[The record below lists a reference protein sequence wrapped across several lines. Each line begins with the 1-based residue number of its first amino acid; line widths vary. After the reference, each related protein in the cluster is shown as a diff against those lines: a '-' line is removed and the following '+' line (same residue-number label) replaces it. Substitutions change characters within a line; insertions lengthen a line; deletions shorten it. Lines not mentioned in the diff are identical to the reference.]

1 MTFTTRFRLGAAA
14 LAAGAAVAAI
24 AAVPAWAVA
33 PAQTDP
39 TPPPRLAELK
49 AKADEAVKDRL
60 TQIDTLTGR
69 LNGAGADCGQN
80 ADVVGQLGADR
91 TGLQSLDA
99 TIQAETEP
107 AKAIAEY
114 RRIFTDFRIYWL
126 QTPKTN
132 EVVACDRAGKAD
144 SSLTSLRQKIQAR
157 VDEAKAK
164 GYDVAKAQAA
174 LDDMGSKLIAATGSA
189 GQASASVADLNP
201 DKGDQAVLSSNGAA
215 LAKGRQDLH
224 GAWADLQAARHD
236 ARTAIDDLK
245 DAHES

>member
-1 MTFTTRFRLGAAA
+1 MTFTTRFRLGAATLVA
-14 LAAGAAVAAI
+14 GVTLAAAA
-24 AAVPAWAVA
+24 PAWAAA

-60 TQIDTLTGR
+60 TQIDKLTGR

-80 ADVVGQLGADR
+80 ADVVGQLGSDR
-91 TGLQSLDA
+91 SGLQSLDA
-99 TIQAETEP
+99 TIQAETDR
-107 AKAIAEY
+107 AKAVAEY

-132 EVVACDRAGKAD
+132 EVVACDRARKAD
-144 SSLTSLRQKIQAR
+144 SSLTALRQKIQAR

-164 GYDVAKAQAA
+164 GDDVTKAQAA
-174 LDDMGSKLIAATGSA
+174 LDDMGSKLGAAAASA
-189 GQASASVADLNP
+189 GQASSSVADLQP
-201 DKGDQAVLSSNGAA
+201 DKGDQAVLSSNLAA

-224 GAWADLQAARHD
+224 TAWNNLQAARRD

-245 DAHES
+245 GLHKS

>member
-14 LAAGAAVAAI
+14 LAAGAAVAAM
-24 AAVPAWAVA
+24 AAAPAWAAA

-49 AKADEAVKDRL
+49 AKADEAVKERL
-60 TQIDTLTGR
+60 TQIDKLTGR

-91 TGLQSLDA
+91 AGLQSLDA
-99 TIQAETEP
+99 TIRAETEP
-107 AKAIAEY
+107 PQAVAGY

-132 EVVACDRAGKAD
+132 EVVACDRASKAD
-144 SSLTSLRQKIQAR
+144 STLTSLRQKIQGR

-164 GYDVAKAQAA
+164 GDDVTKAQAA
-174 LDDMGSKLIAATGSA
+174 LDDMGAKLSAATGSA
-189 GQASASVADLNP
+189 GQASSSVADLQP

-215 LAKGRQDLH
+215 LAKGRQGLH
-224 GAWADLQAARHD
+224 AAWTDLQDARHD
-236 ARTAIDDLK
+236 ARSAIDDLK
-245 DAHES
+245 DVHKS